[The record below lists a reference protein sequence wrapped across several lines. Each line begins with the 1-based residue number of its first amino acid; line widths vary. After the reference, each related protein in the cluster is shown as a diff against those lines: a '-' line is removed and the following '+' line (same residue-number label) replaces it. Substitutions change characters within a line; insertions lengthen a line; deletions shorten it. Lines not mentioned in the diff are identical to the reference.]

1 MRMGNREL
9 YIVPYMAIEEH
20 GKKEHAYRIQTNCMH
35 MNINSFFQNIRNKIK
50 ICNYGLRKFHEVKFG
65 DTMCDRKLQWGRSCT
80 TFDKASQSIR

>member
-35 MNINSFFQNIRNKIK
+35 MNINSFFRISGAQLKSI
-50 ICNYGLRKFHEVKFG
+50 
-65 DTMCDRKLQWGRSCT
+65 TMV
-80 TFDKASQSIR
+80 